1 MKMVATS
8 YVTQEKTSHSLESLG
23 SENKV
28 SVDPLGTQIEVP
40 VPPIVEKPMVVQ
52 TTNLGGEI
60 GSANAPPE
68 VLTQFLPMKRAPTP
82 VIANKPVDSPPSF
95 CPLYT
100 YEDMMREGMVDLDI
114 QQKPPSFRPLSTVE
128 DIRRQ
133 KTVDLDI
140 QQKNI
145 ETALETVKPGE
156 REATLCWMQ
165 WQKW

>member
-1 MKMVATS
+1 MKLVATS
-8 YVTQEKTSHSLESLG
+8 HVTQKKTTHSLEPLG

-28 SVDPLGTQIEVP
+28 PFDPLGTRILVP

-60 GSANAPPE
+60 GSADAPLPTEFLPLKKAPPI
-68 VLTQFLPMKRAPTP
+68 VVT
-82 VIANKPVDSPPSF
+82 NKPVDPQPSF
-95 CPLYT
+95 RPIQT
-100 YEDMMREGMVDLDI
+100 YENMMREGMVDSDI

-133 KTVDLDI
+133 KTVDLNI
-140 QQKNI
+140 QHKNI
-145 ETALETVKPGE
+145 ETALETVIPGGNGSN
-156 REATLCWMQ
+156 LCWMQ